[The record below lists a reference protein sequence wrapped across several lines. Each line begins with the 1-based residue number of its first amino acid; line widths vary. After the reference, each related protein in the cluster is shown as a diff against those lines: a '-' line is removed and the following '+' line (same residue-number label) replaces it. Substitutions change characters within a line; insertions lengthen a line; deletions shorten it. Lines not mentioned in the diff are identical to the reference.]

1 MKRPRTVTVMM
12 SNELLTLGRACGA
25 LRRRNLPIRGFAVD
39 SHGPPGVWR
48 LSCEID
54 ADDATLE
61 SLLLQIQNVVGVRK
75 ATASPLSSPPD
86 PSQDVVVGAQ
96 HAAPLHSSSSSGANM
111 SSSVRVYYE
120 ADTERARLRDRVF
133 TIIGYGSQG
142 HAHAQNLRDSG
153 ARVIVGLRPGG
164 ASWKQAVADGLEV
177 RPVAEAAKA
186 GDVIMMLVPDQE
198 QRAVYETAVAP
209 ALGSGKTLM
218 FAHGFN
224 IHFGEIVPPAGV
236 DVSMIAP
243 KSPGHLV
250 RSEYQAGRGVPGLVA
265 IHQDASGKAL
275 QNALAYAT
283 GIGCSRAGVIATT
296 FAEETETDLFG
307 EQAVL
312 CGGVTALI
320 QAGFETLT
328 EAGYS
333 PEMAYFECLHEL
345 KLIVDLIYRGGL
357 GFMRHSISNTAE
369 YGDLTRGDRVISP
382 AVREEMRK
390 LLADIRNGVFAKEWI
405 AECRAGAPRFN
416 ELRRAAQNSQIE
428 QVGAKLRA
436 MMPWTEEG
444 KRASAKPKATRQ
456 PEAESAR
463 A

>member
-1 MKRPRTVTVMM
+1 MTDARAVTVLM
-12 SNELLTLGRACGA
+12 SSELLTLSRACA
-25 LRRRNLPIRGFAVD
+25 VLRRRNMPIRGLSVD
-39 SHGPPGVWR
+39 SNGPPGVWR

-54 ADDATLE
+54 VDDATAVNLA
-61 SLLLQIQNVVGVRK
+61 LLIQNVVGVRK
-75 ATASPLSSPPD
+75 ATITSIP
-86 PSQDVVVGAQ
+86 
-96 HAAPLHSSSSSGANM
+96 SSGVHM

-120 ADTERARLRDRVF
+120 ADTDRARLRDRVF
-133 TIIGYGSQG
+133 AIIGYGSQG

-164 ASWKQAVADGLEV
+164 ASWTRAAADGLEV

-186 GDVIMMLVPDQE
+186 GDVVMMLVPDQE

-209 ALGSGKTLM
+209 ALGPGKTLM

-224 IHFGEIVPPAGV
+224 IHFGEIVPPPAV

-243 KSPGHLV
+243 KSPGGLV
-250 RSEYQAGRGVPGLVA
+250 RSEYQGGRGVPALVA
-265 IHQDASGKAL
+265 IHQDASGNAL
-275 QNALAYAT
+275 ANALAYAT
-283 GIGCSRAGVIATT
+283 GIGCSRAGVLATT

-312 CGGVTALI
+312 CGGATALI

-369 YGDLTRGDRVISP
+369 YGDLTRGSRVISP
-382 AVREEMRK
+382 AVREEMRR
-390 LLADIRNGVFAKEWI
+390 LLADIRSGAFAKEWI
-405 AECRAGAPRFN
+405 AECRAGAPRFE
-416 ELRRAAQNSQIE
+416 ELRRAAKDHPIE

-444 KRASAKPKATRQ
+444 KAAQGRTRPKPSQ
-456 PEAESAR
+456 PEREPAR

>member
-1 MKRPRTVTVMM
+1 MTAARTVTVLMR
-12 SNELLTLGRACGA
+12 SDLLTLGRTCGL
-25 LRRRNLPIRGFAVD
+25 LRRRNLAVREFTVD
-39 SHGPPGVWR
+39 SNGPPGVWR
-48 LSCEID
+48 MSCAID
-54 ADDATLE
+54 ADDATVE
-61 SLLLQIQNVVGVRK
+61 SLLLQFQNVVGVRK
-75 ATASPLSSPPD
+75 ATSSPP
-86 PSQDVVVGAQ
+86 G
-96 HAAPLHSSSSSGANM
+96 PLSVRERGDSVPLFGDDM

-120 ADTERARLRDRVF
+120 ADTDRALLRDRVF

-153 ARVIVGLRPGG
+153 ARVIVGLRPNG
-164 ASWKQAVADGLEV
+164 ASWKQAAADGLEV
-177 RPVAEAAKA
+177 RPVAEAAHA

-198 QRAVYETAVAP
+198 QRAVYETAVVP
-209 ALGSGKTLM
+209 ALGPGKTLM

-243 KSPGHLV
+243 KSPGGLV
-250 RSEYQAGRGVPGLVA
+250 RSEYQAGRGVPALVA

-275 QNALAYAT
+275 ANALAYAT
-283 GIGCSRAGVIATT
+283 GIGCSRAGVLATT

-312 CGGVTALI
+312 CGGVTALV
-320 QAGFETLT
+320 QAGFDTLT

-369 YGDLTRGDRVISP
+369 YGDLTRGSRVISP
-382 AVREEMRK
+382 AVREEMRR
-390 LLADIRNGVFAKEWI
+390 LLADIRSGAFAREWI
-405 AECRAGAPRFN
+405 AECRAGAPRFA
-416 ELRRAAQNSQIE
+416 ELRRAAQQQPIE
-428 QVGAKLRA
+428 EVGARLRA

-444 KRASAKPKATRQ
+444 KAAQAGRTRPKPTQQTER
-456 PEAESAR
+456 ETAR

>member
-1 MKRPRTVTVMM
+1 MISARAVAVLM
-12 SNELLTLGRACGA
+12 SSDLLTLSRACA
-25 LRRRNLPIRGFAVD
+25 VLRRRNMPVRGFAVA
-39 SHGPPGVWR
+39 SQGVPGVWR

-54 ADDATLE
+54 VDDATAENLT
-61 SLLLQIQNVVGVRK
+61 LLIENVVGVRK
-75 ATASPLSSPPD
+75 ASITPISFR
-86 PSQDVVVGAQ
+86 GE
-96 HAAPLHSSSSSGANM
+96 HM

-120 ADTERARLRDRVF
+120 ADTDRARLHDRVF
-133 TIIGYGSQG
+133 AIIGYGSQG
-142 HAHAQNLRDSG
+142 HAHALNLKESG
-153 ARVIVGLRPGG
+153 ARVIVGLRPNG
-164 ASWKQAVADGLEV
+164 ASWKQATADGLEV
-177 RPVAEAAKA
+177 RSVADAAKA
-186 GDVIMMLVPDQE
+186 GDVVMMLVPDTE
-198 QRAVYETAVAP
+198 QRAVYENAVAP
-209 ALGSGKTLM
+209 ALGAGKTLM

-224 IHFGEIVPPAGV
+224 IHFGEIKPPSNV
-236 DVSMIAP
+236 DVSLIAP

-275 QNALAYAT
+275 PNALAYAT
-283 GIGCSRAGVIATT
+283 GIGCARAGVIGTT

-328 EAGYS
+328 DAGYA

-357 GFMRHSISNTAE
+357 GFMRHSISDTAE
-369 YGDLTRGDRVISP
+369 YGDLTRGERVITP
-382 AVREEMRK
+382 AVREEMKR
-390 LLADIRNGVFAKEWI
+390 LLADIRSGAFAKEWI
-405 AECRAGAPRFN
+405 AEARAGAPRFN
-416 ELRRAAQNSQIE
+416 ELRRAAQSSQIE

-436 MMPWTEEG
+436 MMPWTVEG
-444 KRASAKPKATRQ
+444 ARGSGLGAREPRVV
-456 PEAESAR
+456 PEARVPNPEPLR

>member
-1 MKRPRTVTVMM
+1 MTIARTRTISVTMD
-12 SNELLTLGRACGA
+12 SDLLTLSRACGV
-25 LRRRNLPIRGFAVD
+25 LRRRNLPIRALNVN
-39 SHGPPGVWR
+39 SNGPPGVWR
-48 LSCEID
+48 MSCEID
-54 ADDATLE
+54 ADDATIE
-61 SLLLQIQNVVGVRK
+61 SLILLIQNVVGVHK
-75 ATASPLSSPPD
+75 ATATSNSP
-86 PSQDVVVGAQ
+86 
-96 HAAPLHSSSSSGANM
+96 SGVTM

-120 ADTERARLRDRVF
+120 ADTDRARLRDRVF
-133 TIIGYGSQG
+133 AIIGYGSQG
-142 HAHAQNLRDSG
+142 HAHAQNLKESG
-153 ARVIVGLRPGG
+153 ARVIVGLRPNG
-164 ASWKQAVADGLEV
+164 ASWKQATADGLEV
-177 RPVAEAAKA
+177 RSVADAAKA
-186 GDVIMMLVPDQE
+186 GDVIMMLVPDTE

-209 ALGSGKTLM
+209 ALAAGKTLM

-224 IHFGEIVPPAGV
+224 IHFGEIKPTSNV
-236 DVSMIAP
+236 DVSLIAP

-265 IHQDASGKAL
+265 IHQDPSGQAL
-275 QNALAYAT
+275 PNALAYAT
-283 GIGCSRAGVIATT
+283 GIGCARAGVIGTT

-328 EAGYS
+328 EAGYA

-357 GFMRHSISNTAE
+357 GFMRHSISDTAE
-369 YGDLTRGDRVISP
+369 YGDLTRGERVITP
-382 AVREEMRK
+382 AVREEMKR
-390 LLADIRNGVFAKEWI
+390 LLADIRSGAFAKEWI
-405 AECRAGAPRFN
+405 AEARAGAPRFK
-416 ELRRAAQNSQIE
+416 ELRRAAQSSQIE

-444 KRASAKPKATRQ
+444 ARASGSGIKGSSVPSEPRAPR
-456 PEAESAR
+456 PEPLR